1 MCVINNSHPRMTW
14 DEAQAVLEKH
24 VHSIVAEND
33 EQIEGAVELCRT
45 SRHEHGEESMA
56 LAKDWLYAAK
66 LSRSES
72 RKLLAALNTMMRG
85 V

>member
-33 EQIEGAVELCRT
+33 DLIKGTVELCQT
-45 SRHEHGEESMA
+45 SRQERGEAQMA
-56 LAKDWLYAAK
+56 LAKDWLHAAK
-66 LSRSES
+66 LGRSQSRE
-72 RKLLAALNTMMRG
+72 LLAALNTMMRG